1 MGVPCL
7 GGVYIPPDEGEC
19 CSQCIL
25 LGDVNYDSHID
36 VLDIVLLIS
45 YILITDEPTDIEIF
59 VGDINSDQLLNV
71 LDVIIIIQMILISVD
86 QSCYVEPEVGL
97 CEGLCPT
104 YYFNQ
109 NTNECEEFMTGCCGI
124 EAFNTLEEC
133 QNICE

>member
-1 MGVPCL
+1 ML
-7 GGVYIPPDEGEC
+7 E
-19 CSQCIL
+19 
-25 LGDVNYDSHID
+25 N
-36 VLDIVLLIS
+36 
-45 YILITDEPTDIEIF
+45 EPTDTEIF
-59 VGDINSDQLLNV
+59 LGDIYSDQLLNV
-71 LDVIIIIQMILISVD
+71 LDVITIIQMILIPVE
-86 QSCYVEPEVGL
+86 QSCYIEPEVGS